1 MEHRLH
7 RVFVDL
13 AGPRKIVSAAGG
25 LYLIQFKDDAT
36 RMGLIYPRRSKSAA
50 AVASVTKEFL
60 ADGGGGVIR
69 FTTDNGTE
77 FVNETFASLCRE
89 KTIHHELTGVDG
101 PKHNGV
107 VAS

>member
-1 MEHRLH
+1 MTITSRMEHRLH

-13 AGPRKIVSAAGG
+13 TGPRKIVSAAGG

-50 AVASVTKEFL
+50 DVASVTKEFL
-60 ADGGGGVIR
+60 ADGGGGVKR

-77 FVNETFASLCRE
+77 FVNAVSYTHLTLP
-89 KTIHHELTGVDG
+89 TIYSV
-101 PKHNGV
+101 
-107 VAS
+107 